1 MGKVTKSLVA
11 AVFTHNSSEK
21 NTVCCIEEMSE
32 LTKVLT
38 KKLRK
43 SEKFNKEDLTEELAH
58 VLLMC
63 GAIAWEH
70 GISDD
75 DILEVQKDAVKRME
89 EGIDG
94 VRR

>member
-1 MGKVTKSLVA
+1 MDGLVEKILI
-11 AVFTHNSSEK
+11 HNASVK

-38 KKLRK
+38 KKLRN
-43 SEKFNKEDLTEELAH
+43 SEKFNREHLIEELAH

-63 GAIAWEH
+63 NVIAVEH
-70 GISDD
+70 GINED

-89 EGIDG
+89 EN
-94 VRR
+94 R